1 EKYWIAGIMYNN
13 PNDPSLMV
21 NKRFG
26 IGWTI
31 NFGNPLGKI
40 LYIAIALLLIFSLFS
55 LIKSLLL

>member
-1 EKYWIAGIMYNN
+1 MYNN

-31 NFGNPLGKI
+31 NFGNPLGKYYI
-40 LYIAIALLLIFSLFS
+40 LL
-55 LIKSLLL
+55 